1 MLWRH
6 LGCIAARAAGERE
19 ITQTAVTAAPRGRF
33 QPIPDIRVGK
43 HWPTATQSVVLSA
56 VHRVLLLPTCAFLAL
71 STPAHA
77 GSNGWATASD
87 VGRDGL
93 VIVALGL
100 PAVQSDWQG
109 TKQAAFS
116 IGASSL
122 ASTGLK
128 EIISEERPDGSNDQS
143 FPSGHTSVSFA
154 AAATLHKRYGWQV
167 GLPAHLVAAFVG
179 VARVKAD
186 KHFVHDVVAGAVIGE
201 ASGWILTRRK
211 DDKVQWLPWADSHGG
226 GVAMSL
232 RF

>member
-1 MLWRH
+1 MKVALRCSKSDARRH
-6 LGCIAARAAGERE
+6 RRL
-19 ITQTAVTAAPRGRF
+19 VKSP
-33 QPIPDIRVGK
+33 PLSKPDIRVGK
-43 HWPTATQSVVLSA
+43 HWPSAAQSVVLSA
-56 VHRVLLLPTCAFLAL
+56 VHRILLLPTCVFLAL
-71 STPAHA
+71 ATPAQA
-77 GSNGWATASD
+77 DGNGWATASD

-100 PAVQSDWQG
+100 PSVQGDWQG

-128 EIISEERPDGSNDQS
+128 EIISEERPDGSNDHS

-167 GLPAHLVAAFVG
+167 GIPAQLVAAFVG
-179 VARVKAD
+179 VARVKAH

-201 ASGWILTRRK
+201 ASGWFLTRRK
-211 DDKVQWLPWADSHGG
+211 DEKVQWLPWADTHGA